1 MRLGCLQG
9 TGAGWDEQDG
19 SAAGSGSGSPAPWP
33 AQPACTP
40 RPEQTPPCSRVVRI
54 RAVAGRDAFC
64 SASGPTSGR
73 VQVPLAAR
81 RLFEARV
88 IAITV
93 CAGSVPGPLAEIGE
107 TGLIRGDTNACPS
120 TVGKPRGRLRDEAGS
135 LSAPALNHP
144 GNTWKSIAKI
154 SKAEPPF
161 PTIPRP
167 RPLAEVKIKN
177 PNPAFLPPAPRHH
190 PISPPLFL
198 LARSALGSAAWHR
211 QPGTAGQSPTAP
223 GLKPNIRVLPKRRGA
238 GRAEESPQRNKALA
252 GGRGAAKRAPTAAL
266 EAVKNWQILPR
277 VYFCAVSQPVSGRK

>member
-1 MRLGCLQG
+1 MPIDRWKATRASQG
-9 TGAGWDEQDG
+9 
-19 SAAGSGSGSPAPWP
+19 
-33 AQPACTP
+33 
-40 RPEQTPPCSRVVRI
+40 
-54 RAVAGRDAFC
+54 
-64 SASGPTSGR
+64 
-73 VQVPLAAR
+73 
-81 RLFEARV
+81 
-88 IAITV
+88 
-93 CAGSVPGPLAEIGE
+93 
-107 TGLIRGDTNACPS
+107 
-120 TVGKPRGRLRDEAGS
+120 RGRQPISPSFESSRKYL
-135 LSAPALNHP
+135 
-144 GNTWKSIAKI
+144 KSIAKI

-211 QPGTAGQSPTAP
+211 QPGTAAGQSPTAP

-238 GRAEESPQRNKALA
+238 GRAEESPQQNKALA

-277 VYFCAVSQPVSGRK
+277 VYFCAVSHPASGRK